1 MRVVYIGERIQHHA
15 GRSGYDQFARRVRSR
30 PLSPAIHHAL
40 TSILERTPSSAVK
53 ARLDSPPY
61 SWYWRPEQLAQ
72 ELHAMGSM
80 ALAGGVYHWLYG
92 ENDFRWAGRFPRRKG
107 AKIVVSMHQPPQ
119 IFERVFPDPKALRQA
134 DAVLACC
141 RSQGD
146 YLKNL
151 AGEDKVHVIP
161 HGVDA
166 DFFTPAPKPAEEK
179 FIVLAVGSWL
189 RDFSLLME
197 VIREADRRQSGLCFH
212 LVPPQDRIKDFDGAP
227 NTKIFYGV
235 PDAQLLSLYQSASV
249 LFMPV
254 TDFTASNTLLEGMAC
269 GLPAV
274 ATDVGGMGDY
284 MDSSCGVLVPPSDP
298 EQALTALLNLK
309 ENQNL
314 APAMAE
320 SARKRA
326 LEFDW
331 KKIAQSVMKVY
342 RGLYAR

>member
-1 MRVVYIGERIQHHA
+1 MRVVTIGERIQHHA
-15 GRSGYDQFARRVRSR
+15 GRSGYDQLARRVRSR
-30 PLSPAIHHAL
+30 PLSPAIHRAL
-40 TSILERTPSSAVK
+40 TSILKRTPSSAVK
-53 ARLDSPPY
+53 ASLDSPPY
-61 SWYWRPEQLAQ
+61 SWYWRPRQLAQ
-72 ELHAMGSM
+72 ELQAMGSM

-107 AKIVVSMHQPPQ
+107 ARIVVSLHQPPQ
-119 IFERVFPDPKALRQA
+119 VFERVFPDPRALRRA
-134 DAVLACC
+134 DALLACC

-146 YLKNL
+146 YLKDV

-166 DFFTPAPKPAEEK
+166 DFFTPAPKPVEEK

-189 RDFSLLME
+189 RDFSLLAE
-197 VIREADRRQSGLCFH
+197 VIREAGRRRSGLCFH
-212 LVPPQDRIKDFDGAP
+212 LVLPKDRIKDFDGAP
-227 NTKIFYGV
+227 NVKIFHSV
-235 PDAQLLSLYQSASV
+235 PDARLRSLYQSASV

-269 GLPAV
+269 GLPAA

-284 MDSSCGVLVPPSDP
+284 MDSSCGVFVPPSDP
-298 EQALTALLNLK
+298 GQALTALMDFKDSPDL
-309 ENQNL
+309 L
-314 APAMAE
+314 AAMAE

-331 KKIAQSVMKVY
+331 KKIARSVMTIYK
-342 RGLYAR
+342 GLYAR